1 MPSTSV
7 RWSAI
12 LPVVLVAL
20 GGCSALRPAVLRPA
34 LQVRHASP
42 AMQELGLATP
52 DVAAQAEDEPKAA
65 WVAPEEEGCEVYAC
79 APVASTLELLE
90 WDKLS
95 AQAEQHGQSVTLA
108 APRLGSCAS
117 SGRAWRLWA
126 ARHSDEEA
134 GPLGAQPLPRLL
146 ERAASK
152 ASKALFLSAQVAGFA
167 GTASAREMLRTT
179 GLPLPPAREGS
190 ERLLAETREAWQIE
204 QRLAKP
210 LELRG
215 FHELTGPVSLA
226 ELTPARSLTLALLVI
241 LSSLTLTWP

>member
-1 MPSTSV
+1 
-7 RWSAI
+7 
-12 LPVVLVAL
+12 
-20 GGCSALRPAVLRPA
+20 
-34 LQVRHASP
+34 
-42 AMQELGLATP
+42 MQELGLATP

-134 GPLGAQPLPRLL
+134 GPLG
-146 ERAASK
+146 
-152 ASKALFLSAQVAGFA
+152 
-167 GTASAREMLRTT
+167 T
-179 GLPLPPAREGS
+179 
-190 ERLLAETREAWQIE
+190 
-204 QRLAKP
+204 
-210 LELRG
+210 
-215 FHELTGPVSLA
+215 
-226 ELTPARSLTLALLVI
+226 
-241 LSSLTLTWP
+241 

>member
-1 MPSTSV
+1 MP
-7 RWSAI
+7 
-12 LPVVLVAL
+12 
-20 GGCSALRPAVLRPA
+20 
-34 LQVRHASP
+34 Q
-42 AMQELGLATP
+42 LAP
-52 DVAAQAEDEPKAA
+52 
-65 WVAPEEEGCEVYAC
+65 
-79 APVASTLELLE
+79 
-90 WDKLS
+90 
-95 AQAEQHGQSVTLA
+95 
-108 APRLGSCAS
+108 CAS
-117 SGRAWRLWA
+117 SGRAWQLWA